1 MKEEVITK
9 NFPIKSLQ
17 EVLSIGYLFLLLLGL
32 IRETLTYG
40 ILGINIMSYS
50 SILDILLSPIIIL
63 TGNRILLGA
72 VVITP
77 LLFYWGLKLSEKFHH
92 RNKEKAWYQKRFNV
106 AELDKEYGKENFSM
120 TFVLSMTFGLLLG
133 VFSGAGIMDGYELK
147 EELDEGLPKMTHV
160 LTFVDKEAIPVK
172 IIGQNSQYVFYVMG
186 KQKEI
191 AISPIQGN
199 IKRIEQLK
207 KIEKK

>member
-1 MKEEVITK
+1 MKEETITK
-9 NFPIKSLQ
+9 NFPVKSLQ
-17 EVLSIGYLFLLLLGL
+17 EVLSIGYLSLLLFGL
-32 IRETLTYG
+32 IRETLAYG

-50 SILDILLSPIIIL
+50 SVLDILLSPIIIL
-63 TGNRILLGA
+63 TDNKILLGA

-77 LLFYWGLKLSEKFHH
+77 LLFYWGIKFFEKFHH
-92 RNKEKAWYQKRFNV
+92 RNKGKEWYQKRFDV
-106 AELDKEYGKENFSM
+106 AQLDKDYGNKNHS
-120 TFVLSMTFGLLLG
+120 TIFVLTMTFGLLLG
-133 VFSGAGIMDGYELK
+133 VFSAGGIMDGYELK
-147 EELDEGLPKMTHV
+147 EELEEGALEMTHI
-160 LTFVDKEAIPVK
+160 LTFVDKEALPVK

-186 KQKEI
+186 KKKEI